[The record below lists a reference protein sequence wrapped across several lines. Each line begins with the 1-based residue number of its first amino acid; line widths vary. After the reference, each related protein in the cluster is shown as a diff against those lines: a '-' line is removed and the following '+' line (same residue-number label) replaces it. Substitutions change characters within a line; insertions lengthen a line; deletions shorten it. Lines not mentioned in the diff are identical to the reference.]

1 VEHLDL
7 LVFGLL
13 VAVAGLAVVARAL
26 GLPYPILLVLGGCA
40 IGFVPGVPEVQLD
53 PDIVLLLFLPF
64 LLYGAAFF
72 SSLRDLRA
80 NVRPIGLLA
89 VGLVVMTMVTVAA
102 VAHFV
107 VGLPWAVAFV
117 LGAVVSPTDPVAP
130 AEILRRLDTPRRILT
145 VIEGESLINDW
156 SALVLYKVAVA
167 AVVTGSFSLLEAS
180 GQFVLNG
187 VGGVAIGLVAGRI
200 IREVRRRIADPQIGI
215 TISILSGY
223 AAYLPAQEIGV
234 SGVIAAVTV
243 GIYMGWHTPELT
255 TAVQRIQGQAVW
267 ELLTFVVNA
276 GLFLLIGLQLPG
288 VIDNLSG
295 SSAGELAGWAAIVA
309 ATVIVVRI
317 VWVFVLVR
325 LTGLV
330 FPEEG
335 QPTTRRLA
343 VVAWSGVRG
352 SVSLAAALAI
362 PLSTDAGSRFPE
374 RDLVIF
380 LTFAV
385 IFATLVLQ
393 GLTLKPLIR
402 ALGIEDDGEEAHE
415 EQKARMRAA
424 DAAIARV
431 EELAGEDWVYDDS
444 IDRARR
450 FYAYRRDRFRA
461 RFDDDDD
468 GGYEERSGQYQRL
481 TRELLDAQRH
491 ELLRLRNEGRIS
503 DEVRRRVERDF
514 DLEESRLED

>member
-1 VEHLDL
+1 VPHLGL
-7 LVFGLL
+7 IVFGLL
-13 VAVAGLAVVARAL
+13 VAVAGLAVLARAM

-40 IGFVPGVPEVQLD
+40 IGFVPGVPTVQLN

-89 VGLVVMTMVTVAA
+89 IGLVIVTMVTVAA
-102 VAHFV
+102 VAHFAI
-107 VGLPWAVAFV
+107 GLTWPVAFV
-117 LGAVVSPTDPVAP
+117 LGAIVSPTDPVAA
-130 AEILRRLDTPRRILT
+130 AEILRSLNAPRRIVT
-145 VIEGESLINDW
+145 VVEGESLINDW
-156 SALVLYKVAVA
+156 TALVLYKFAVA
-167 AVVTGSFSLLEAS
+167 AVVTGSFWLPDAA

-187 VGGVAIGLVAGRI
+187 VGGVALGLVVGRI

-223 AAYLPAQEIGV
+223 AAYLPAEELGL

-243 GIYMGWHTPELT
+243 GIYMGWYTPELT

-267 ELLTFVVNA
+267 ELITFLVNA
-276 GLFLLIGLQLPG
+276 GLFLLVGLQLPS
-288 VIDNLSG
+288 VIDALSG
-295 SSAGELAGWAAIVA
+295 RGAGELAGWAALTA
-309 ATVIVVRI
+309 ATVIVTRL
-317 VWVFVLVR
+317 VWVFVLASIAFAR
-325 LTGLV
+325 EDR
-330 FPEEG
+330 PKS
-335 QPTTRRLA
+335 RRLA
-343 VVAWSGVRG
+343 IVAWSGMRG

-362 PLSTDAGSRFPE
+362 PLSTDAGQRFPD

-385 IFATLVLQ
+385 IFGTLVLQ
-393 GLTLKPLIR
+393 GMTLKPLIR
-402 ALGIEDDGEEAHE
+402 ALGVEDDGEEERE
-415 EQKARMRAA
+415 EQKARIKASE
-424 DAAIARV
+424 AAIGRID
-431 EELAGEDWVYDDS
+431 ELADEDWTYDDS

-450 FYAYRRDRFRA
+450 LYGYRRDRFRA
-461 RFDDDDD
+461 RFDDEDD

-481 TRELLDAQRH
+481 ARELLDAQRR

-514 DLEESRLED
+514 DLEESRLEG

>member
-1 VEHLDL
+1 VPHLGL
-7 LVFGLL
+7 IVFGLL
-13 VAVAGLAVVARAL
+13 VAVAGLAVLARAI

-40 IGFVPGVPEVQLD
+40 IGFVPGVPTVQLN

-89 VGLVVMTMVTVAA
+89 IGLVIVTMVTVAA
-102 VAHFV
+102 VAHFAI
-107 VGLPWAVAFV
+107 GLSWPVAFV
-117 LGAVVSPTDPVAP
+117 LGAIVSPTDPVAA
-130 AEILRRLDTPRRILT
+130 AEILRSLNAPRRIVT

-156 SALVLYKVAVA
+156 TALVLYKFAVA
-167 AVVTGSFSLLEAS
+167 AVVTGSFWLPDAA

-187 VGGVAIGLVAGRI
+187 VGGVALGLVVGRI

-223 AAYLPAQEIGV
+223 AAYLPAEELGL

-243 GIYMGWHTPELT
+243 GIYMGWYTPELT

-267 ELLTFVVNA
+267 ELITFLVNA
-276 GLFLLIGLQLPG
+276 GLFLLVGLQLPS
-288 VIDNLSG
+288 VIDALSG
-295 SSAGELAGWAAIVA
+295 RGAGELAGWAALTA
-309 ATVIVVRI
+309 ATVIVTRL
-317 VWVFVLVR
+317 VWVFVLASIAFAR
-325 LTGLV
+325 EDR
-330 FPEEG
+330 PKS
-335 QPTTRRLA
+335 RRLA
-343 VVAWSGVRG
+343 IVAWSGMRG

-362 PLSTDAGSRFPE
+362 PLSTDAGQHFPD

-385 IFATLVLQ
+385 IFGTLVLQ
-393 GLTLKPLIR
+393 GMTLKPLIR
-402 ALGIEDDGEEAHE
+402 ALGVEDDGEEERE
-415 EQKARMRAA
+415 EQKARIKASE
-424 DAAIARV
+424 AAIGRID
-431 EELAGEDWVYDDS
+431 ELADEDWTYDDS

-450 FYAYRRDRFRA
+450 LYGYRRDRFRA
-461 RFDDDDD
+461 RFDDEDD

-481 TRELLDAQRH
+481 ARELLDAQRR

-514 DLEESRLED
+514 DLEESRLEG

>member
-1 VEHLDL
+1 VAHIDL
-7 LVFGLL
+7 IVFGLL
-13 VAVAGLAVVARAL
+13 VAVAGLAVVARGV
-26 GLPYPILLVLGGCA
+26 GLPYPILLVLGGVG
-40 IGFVPGVPEVQLD
+40 IGFVPGVPEVHLD

-89 VGLVVMTMVTVAA
+89 VGLVVATMVTVAA

-107 VGLPWAVAFV
+107 IGLSWPVAFV

-130 AEILRRLDTPRRILT
+130 SEILRRLAAPRRIVT

-156 SALVLYKVAVA
+156 TALVLYKFAVA
-167 AVVTGSFSLLEAS
+167 AVVTGSFSLLHAS

-200 IREVRRRIADPQIGI
+200 IREVRRRIDDPQVEI

-223 AAYLPAQEIGV
+223 AAYLPADELGL
-234 SGVIAAVTV
+234 SGVIAAVTT
-243 GIYMGWHTPELT
+243 GIYMAWYTPELT
-255 TAVQRIQGQAVW
+255 TAVMRIQGQSVW
-267 ELLTFVVNA
+267 EVATFLVNA
-276 GLFLLIGLQLPG
+276 VLFLLVGLQLPS
-288 VIDNLSG
+288 VIDAISG
-295 SSAGELAGWAAIVA
+295 HGGLELAGWAALIA
-309 ATVIVVRI
+309 GTVIVMRI
-317 VWVFVLVR
+317 VWVLVLTNVAR
-325 LTGLV
+325 VV
-330 FPEEG
+330 FPRDAA
-335 QPTTRRLA
+335 PSWRSTA
-343 VVAWSGVRG
+343 VVSWSGMRG

-362 PLSTDAGSRFPE
+362 PLSTHAGPGFPG

-380 LTFAV
+380 LTFSV
-385 IFATLVLQ
+385 ILATLVLQ
-393 GLTLKPLIR
+393 GTTLKPLIKLLR
-402 ALGIEDDGEEAHE
+402 IEDDGLEQYE
-415 EQKARMRAA
+415 EQKARMLAA
-424 DAAIARV
+424 EAAIRRAD
-431 EELAGEDWVYDDS
+431 ELAAEEWAYDDS

-450 FYAYRRDRFRA
+450 LYGYRRDRFRA

-468 GGYEERSGQYQRL
+468 GALEERSRQYQRL
-481 TRELLDAQRH
+481 TRELLDAERQ

-514 DLEESRLED
+514 DLEESRLEG

>member
-1 VEHLDL
+1 VPHLGL
-7 LVFGLL
+7 IVFGLL
-13 VAVAGLAVVARAL
+13 VAVAGLAVLARAM

-40 IGFVPGVPEVQLD
+40 IGFVPGVPTVQLN

-89 VGLVVMTMVTVAA
+89 IGLVIVTMVSVAA
-102 VAHFV
+102 VAHFAI
-107 VGLPWAVAFV
+107 GLSWPVAFV
-117 LGAVVSPTDPVAP
+117 LGAVVSPTDPVAA
-130 AEILRRLDTPRRILT
+130 AEILRSLNAPRRIVT

-156 SALVLYKVAVA
+156 TALVLYKFAVA
-167 AVVTGSFSLLEAS
+167 AVVTGGFALPDAA

-223 AAYLPAQEIGV
+223 AAYLPAEELGL

-243 GIYMGWHTPELT
+243 GIYMGWYTPELT

-267 ELLTFVVNA
+267 ELITFLVNA
-276 GLFLLIGLQLPG
+276 GLFLLVGLQLPN
-288 VIDNLSG
+288 VIDALSG
-295 SSAGELAGWAAIVA
+295 RSAGELAGWAVLTA
-309 ATVIVVRI
+309 ATVIVTRL
-317 VWVFVLVR
+317 VWVFVLASFAFAR
-325 LTGLV
+325 ENR
-330 FPEEG
+330 PKS
-335 QPTTRRLA
+335 QRLA
-343 VVAWSGVRG
+343 IVAWSGMRG

-362 PLSTDAGSRFPE
+362 PLSTDAGQRFPD

-385 IFATLVLQ
+385 IFGTLVLQ
-393 GLTLKPLIR
+393 GMTLKPLIR
-402 ALGIEDDGEEAHE
+402 ALGIEDDGEE
-415 EQKARMRAA
+415 KARLKASE
-424 DAAIARV
+424 AAIGRID
-431 EELAGEDWVYDDS
+431 ELADEDWTYDDS

-450 FYAYRRDRFRA
+450 AYGYRRDRFRA
-461 RFDDDDD
+461 RFDEDDD
-468 GGYEERSGQYQRL
+468 GAYEQRADQYQRL
-481 TRELLDAQRH
+481 VREVLDAQRQ

-514 DLEESRLED
+514 DLEESRLEG